1 MADNSR
7 IEDLRRRV
15 QKDPASIAFAQL
27 AEECR
32 RVGQYQES
40 IDVCRAGLALHP
52 GYLSARVTLG
62 RALIEVD
69 QLDEA
74 QAELEVVLASASEN
88 LAAIR
93 GLAEIFHR
101 RGALADALKQY
112 RVALT
117 LARNDPDLERTV
129 TELSRAIEPKP
140 AEQVFDGLSF
150 EQMADEF
157 MKNLP
162 PPPPPVAVAP
172 VVETAPVEVA
182 SVVEAASI
190 PEPSPAVVSYE
201 TPEALPSPE
210 MDVAPPTVWED
221 TAFRHTSAVGPPPAA
236 PEVATSE
243 APTVDLRPSVPDEG
257 SDTVSDPVSDTVSD
271 TVSDPVSDTVSD
283 PVSDTTWETSSST
296 VSDLAVDAPSG
307 HNGTAHNG
315 TAHDLALVA
324 GDTLIPSLHTSPEET
339 ASPVDWIGQQTEV
352 PAVVLSE
359 SPLAEAADLTLT
371 DEDATPPVEGASR
384 SYAQATIAALDQW
397 LDAIHVARA
406 DRRA

>member
-1 MADNSR
+1 LVDNPR

-74 QAELEVVLASASEN
+74 QTELEVVLFGAPEN
-88 LAAIR
+88 LSAIR

-112 RVALT
+112 RAALA

-140 AEQVFDGLSF
+140 PAPVFDGLSF
-150 EQMADEF
+150 EQLADEF

-162 PPPPPVAVAP
+162 PPPTPVAVAP
-172 VVETAPVEVA
+172 VVETVPVVEVA
-182 SVVEAASI
+182 PVVEAA
-190 PEPSPAVVSYE
+190 PEIETAAAVAAAEASPVNVWPSVSDGGADTGSDPAV
-201 TPEALPSPE
+201 
-210 MDVAPPTVWED
+210 
-221 TAFRHTSAVGPPPAA
+221 AA
-236 PEVATSE
+236 
-243 APTVDLRPSVPDEG
+243 
-257 SDTVSDPVSDTVSD
+257 
-271 TVSDPVSDTVSD
+271 
-283 PVSDTTWETSSST
+283 
-296 VSDLAVDAPSG
+296 DAPSG
-307 HNGTAHNG
+307 HNGTAP
-315 TAHDLALVA
+315 DLTPVA
-324 GDTLIPSLHTSPEET
+324 VDTLLPSVHAAAAET
-339 ASPVDWIGQQTEV
+339 ASPVDSIGQGTDT

-359 SPLAEAADLTLT
+359 RPLAAAADAALT
-371 DEDATPPVEGASR
+371 DEDAAPPVRSASR
-384 SYAQATIAALDQW
+384 AHAQATIAALDQW
-397 LDAIHVARA
+397 LDAIHVSCAN
-406 DRRA
+406 RRA

>member
-1 MADNSR
+1 MLDNPR

-32 RVGQYQES
+32 RAGQYQES

-74 QAELEVVLASASEN
+74 QTELELVLAGAADN
-88 LAAIR
+88 LSAIR

-101 RGALADALKQY
+101 RGALADALRQY
-112 RVALT
+112 RAALA

-140 AEQVFDGLSF
+140 PAPAFDGLSF

-162 PPPPPVAVAP
+162 APPPPVAVAP
-172 VVETAPVEVA
+172 VVEPAVEVA
-182 SVVEAASI
+182 PVVEAA
-190 PEPSPAVVSYE
+190 PVTETAAAVETPPAVEAAAGVEAAEPSPAV
-201 TPEALPSPE
+201 
-210 MDVAPPTVWED
+210 ED
-221 TAFRHTSAVGPPPAA
+221 LA
-236 PEVATSE
+236 EESE
-243 APTVDLRPSVPDEG
+243 
-257 SDTVSDPVSDTVSD
+257 TVSDAESDTAGAAGTPSD
-271 TVSDPVSDTVSD
+271 
-283 PVSDTTWETSSST
+283 
-296 VSDLAVDAPSG
+296 
-307 HNGTAHNG
+307 
-315 TAHDLALVA
+315 
-324 GDTLIPSLHTSPEET
+324 
-339 ASPVDWIGQQTEV
+339 
-352 PAVVLSE
+352 AVVLSE
-359 SPLAEAADLTLT
+359 SPLAAAADAALT
-371 DEDATPPVEGASR
+371 DEDAAPPVNGATR
-384 SYAQATIAALDQW
+384 AHAQATIAVLDQW
-397 LDAIHVARA
+397 LDAIHVTCA